1 MEQVAPPPGVP
12 AVSEI
17 VRENEVAPALPGTFA
32 YPEDHLTTALGVPRR
47 TLREARTA
55 GTRGVD
61 WELTGKRI
69 WWSQEATDRF
79 VAQLSPASVPLDPP
93 ETPVVPSNG
102 HVELAAPQVLRVVQW
117 NFPNRRV
124 IHCVPESEVNT
135 AQEGTNGL
143 RQDGRPQD
151 QDRVAVRVRDSRLFR
166 TGMRVLARPVLGSAW
181 QFEGNPDNPAAGPR
195 GPRRPGRW

>member
-1 MEQVAPPPGVP
+1 MEQVAPPTSPTALDP
-12 AVSEI
+12 CASRPSEFL
-17 VRENEVAPALPGTFA
+17 RENSQAPALPGTFA

-79 VAQLSPASVPLDPP
+79 VAQLAPENSASPTPEPP
-93 ETPVVPSNG
+93 AEPSNG

-124 IHCVPESEVNT
+124 IHCVPESEV
-135 AQEGTNGL
+135 
-143 RQDGRPQD
+143 
-151 QDRVAVRVRDSRLFR
+151 
-166 TGMRVLARPVLGSAW
+166 
-181 QFEGNPDNPAAGPR
+181 
-195 GPRRPGRW
+195 